1 VTFLSVSSG
10 DLIFLDAN
18 TLVYHFTSHPKY
30 GAACTQLLKRVEL
43 GDVRGYASSHV
54 LADVAHRL
62 MTVEAMALRGWPQA
76 GIAARL
82 RKHHDE
88 IPALT
93 LYRQA
98 IAGIPLMGVQVLP
111 TTQMVVEHAAQLSQQ
126 YQLLTGDAL
135 VVATMQQHR
144 LTNLASN
151 DADFDR
157 VPGITRYGPS

>member
-1 VTFLSVSSG
+1 MTFLSVSSG

-18 TLVYHFTSHPKY
+18 TLVYHSTSHPKY

-88 IPALT
+88 IPL
-93 LYRQA
+93 
-98 IAGIPLMGVQVLP
+98 
-111 TTQMVVEHAAQLSQQ
+111 
-126 YQLLTGDAL
+126 
-135 VVATMQQHR
+135 
-144 LTNLASN
+144 
-151 DADFDR
+151 
-157 VPGITRYGPS
+157 